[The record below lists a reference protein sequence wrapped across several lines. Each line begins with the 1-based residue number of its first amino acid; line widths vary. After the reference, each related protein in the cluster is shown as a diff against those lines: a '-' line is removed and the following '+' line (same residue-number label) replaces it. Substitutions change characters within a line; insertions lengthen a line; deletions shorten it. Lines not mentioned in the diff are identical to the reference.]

1 MAAVRPQCL
10 LMRAHCKDVEMQ
22 QESVA
27 FAGKGKKGREG
38 KGRAPQHDGL
48 IEAAPVEKCRSVAS
62 ANRNS

>member
-10 LMRAHCKDVEMQ
+10 LMRAHCKDVDMQ

-27 FAGKGKKGREG
+27 FAGKGREEGRT
-38 KGRAPQHDGL
+38 PQHDGL

>member
-27 FAGKGKKGREG
+27 FAGKGREGMKGRT
-38 KGRAPQHDGL
+38 PQHDGL